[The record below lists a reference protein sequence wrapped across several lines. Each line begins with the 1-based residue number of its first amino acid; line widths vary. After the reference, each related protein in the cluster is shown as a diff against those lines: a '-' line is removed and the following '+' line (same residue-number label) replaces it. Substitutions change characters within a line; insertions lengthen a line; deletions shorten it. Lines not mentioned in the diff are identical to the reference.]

1 MVRRLFSTAVLSFIG
16 AVTLQAQVGTGSLRG
31 TITDKESGEPLPFV
45 NVVVDNKGTQAA
57 GGTSDFDG
65 KYDIK
70 PIPPGTYSVI
80 VSYVGY
86 QPQRQEGV
94 VINSNKITFLDIQ
107 LTSGIELTE
116 FEVVQYTVPLIDKDG
131 GASGGTVTRED
142 IARMP
147 GRSAASIATTVG
159 GTSDAGTGGGISI
172 RGARSENT
180 YYYIDGVKV
189 PAGAGTGL
197 PKSAIEEV
205 QVITGGVPANYGDVT
220 GGLVNITTRGPS
232 RTFFGGV
239 DYLTSGYK
247 VGEDITDIYGLDKF
261 AFNQLEASLSGPIF
275 FQKDSVGNK
284 TKPLM
289 GFFLSV
295 HQRAGR
301 WSALYR

>member
-1 MVRRLFSTAVLSFIG
+1 
-16 AVTLQAQVGTGSLRG
+16 
-31 TITDKESGEPLPFV
+31 
-45 NVVVDNKGTQAA
+45 
-57 GGTSDFDG
+57 
-65 KYDIK
+65 
-70 PIPPGTYSVI
+70 
-80 VSYVGY
+80 
-86 QPQRQEGV
+86 
-94 VINSNKITFLDIQ
+94 
-107 LTSGIELTE
+107 TE

-289 GFFLSV
+289 GFFLSGQFTNV
-295 HQRAGR
+295 QDGGPLYTGDLRVKPEVRDELLANPLQIRDLAGSDAVVYSSDYLR
-301 WSALYR
+301 ESDIETLKTRQNAAR